1 MRGDARA
8 LTSEMVGWGLGMSD
22 STYFALRA
30 AEARDAAMKAKGMA
44 SFRAHM
50 GMAQEYE
57 RRARGFEA
65 RHADKVVLD

>member
-1 MRGDARA
+1 MNETEYFTQRADEERG
-8 LTSEMVGWGLGMSD
+8 
-22 STYFALRA
+22 A
-30 AEARDAAMKAKGMA
+30 AIRAKGMA

-57 RRARGFEA
+57 RRARGFEP

>member
-1 MRGDARA
+1 M
-8 LTSEMVGWGLGMSD
+8 TENE
-22 STYFALRA
+22 YFAQRA
-30 AEARDAAMKAKGMA
+30 DEARDAALKAADMA

-57 RRARGFEA
+57 RRARGFEP

>member
-1 MRGDARA
+1 MTDNA
-8 LTSEMVGWGLGMSD
+8 
-22 STYFALRA
+22 YFAQRA
-30 AEARDAAMKAKGMA
+30 DEERDAAMRAKGMA

-57 RRARGFEA
+57 RRARGFEP

>member
-1 MRGDARA
+1 
-8 LTSEMVGWGLGMSD
+8 MSD

-30 AEARDAAMKAKGMA
+30 SEERDAALKAKAMA

>member
-1 MRGDARA
+1 MTDNRYYAQRA
-8 LTSEMVGWGLGMSD
+8 S
-22 STYFALRA
+22 
-30 AEARDAAMKAKGMA
+30 EARDAALKAKGMA